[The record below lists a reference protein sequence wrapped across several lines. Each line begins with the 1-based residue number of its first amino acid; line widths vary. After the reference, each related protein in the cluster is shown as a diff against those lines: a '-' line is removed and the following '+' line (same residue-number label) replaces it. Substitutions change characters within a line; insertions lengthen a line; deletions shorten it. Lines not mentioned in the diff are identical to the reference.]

1 MTIFAEIIDQTG
13 GDDLSFELADNATVD
28 DLIKAICAEAGFD
41 YGTFNDNYVISD
53 GEIDVGTDRS
63 LSLLEADFGGE
74 ELFIELYSAEDF
86 WR

>member
-1 MTIFAEIIDQTG
+1 MTIYAEILDQTG

-41 YGTFNDNYVISD
+41 YAAFNDNYVITD
-53 GEIDVGTDRS
+53 GDVDLGTDRS

-74 ELFIELYSAEDF
+74 EVFMELYTAEE
-86 WR
+86 W